1 MLRARLFR
9 EEHEPQEVSEADWE
23 KLPKNPANLL
33 WVDLESP
40 TDDDLKRVAQIIELD
55 PRAAAIL
62 RDPQKRP
69 LVRVYK
75 DHFVV
80 TAVTAALLKDS
91 PLQRIERIEVDLLV
105 ARKLLVSVHEEPLPF
120 ADELSERT
128 ATNPKLGAF
137 DASSLLYVVIDT
149 LLDHFSQ
156 LLDTVEEQA
165 ERLEDRLLMD
175 TASSRL
181 RDVGSL
187 KRRVRLLRRV
197 LSPHQESL
205 TTLISPDSPLCF
217 LEETDPE
224 PFRELAVRVDAL
236 LLRLD
241 HIREIVGGAY
251 DLYISNM
258 SHRTNQQLKV
268 LTYLSAVLLPMTVIS
283 GLFGTNFKL
292 AEYDA
297 SQPFYVMLAGM
308 AILAVLMVL
317 FFRWK
322 RWL

>member
-23 KLPKNPANLL
+23 KLPKDPANLL

-80 TAVTAALLKDS
+80 TAVTAALLQDS

-105 ARKLLVSVHEEPLPF
+105 ARKLLVSVHKEPLPF

-181 RDVGSL
+181 RDVGLL

-224 PFRELAVRVDAL
+224 PFRELAVRHDAQGR
-236 LLRLD
+236 RL
-241 HIREIVGGAY
+241 E
-251 DLYISNM
+251 
-258 SHRTNQQLKV
+258 Q
-268 LTYLSAVLLPMTVIS
+268 
-283 GLFGTNFKL
+283 
-292 AEYDA
+292 
-297 SQPFYVMLAGM
+297 
-308 AILAVLMVL
+308 ILGI
-317 FFRWK
+317 
-322 RWL
+322 